1 MRILVETGALVEKT
15 TGNHGPEIDIGA
27 RADLTPILSESD
39 WPRAIRI
46 DAGSFGDGSVFS
58 QARLLRRLGFTG
70 RLCAKGP
77 LIPDQLH
84 MARGAGFDEIEP
96 DAAILVRHK
105 STAWRTAAGRYRTS
119 YLNRLKNPTW

>member
-1 MRILVETGALVEKT
+1 MRILVETGEAVEMT
-15 TGNHGPEIDIGA
+15 TEQGGPEIDIGA
-27 RADLTPILSESD
+27 REDLASVLPELD
-39 WPRAIRI
+39 RLHAIRI

-70 RLCAKGP
+70 RLRAKGP

-96 DAAILVRHK
+96 DAAILARHD
-105 STAWRTAAGRYRTS
+105 SAAWRIAAGRYRTS
-119 YLNRLKNPTW
+119 YLARLKEPA